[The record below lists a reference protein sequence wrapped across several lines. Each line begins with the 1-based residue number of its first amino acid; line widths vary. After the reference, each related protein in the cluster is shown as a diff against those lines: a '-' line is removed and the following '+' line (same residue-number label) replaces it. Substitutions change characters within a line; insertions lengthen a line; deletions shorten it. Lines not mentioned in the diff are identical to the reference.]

1 MTIELSAL
9 RSGVQRPSRRRCL
22 QALGQ
27 GVGAVLG
34 AVVGR
39 VVGPVGALTLGSA
52 PGWAGAAPSD
62 SVMFDELTS
71 FELRERLALGSTT
84 ALVPIG
90 GTEQN
95 GPHLVLGKHNVR
107 VRVLAT
113 RIALRLGRT
122 LVLPVVS
129 QVPEGTIDPPTQHM
143 RYAGTLSIPDAAFEA
158 VLEGLARSLRQHGF
172 RDVVLLGD
180 HGGYQKSLQR
190 VADRLNPLFA
200 KPLAAGLPVC
210 RVHALNEYYQIT
222 QTAYVEALKA
232 RGHTDEEIGRHAGLA
247 DTSLALAVDTALVRM
262 DIAAARPRGAADGV
276 SGDPRRAS
284 AELGRLGTDKIVE
297 VSVAAISARLA
308 RR

>member
-22 QALGQ
+22 QALGE
-27 GVGAVLG
+27 GVGAV
-34 AVVGR
+34 
-39 VVGPVGALTLGSA
+39 GALALGSA
-52 PGWAGAAPSD
+52 PGWAVAAPST
-62 SVMFDELTS
+62 SVMLDELTS
-71 FELRERLALGSTT
+71 FELRERLAAGSST

-95 GPHLVLGKHNVR
+95 GPHMVLGKHNVR
-107 VRVLAT
+107 VRILAA
-113 RIALRLGRT
+113 RIAERLGHA
-122 LVLPVVS
+122 LVLPVLS
-129 QVPEGTIDPPTQHM
+129 QVPEGNIDPPTQHM
-143 RYAGTLSIPDAAFEA
+143 RYAGTLSIPEAAFEA

-172 RDVVLLGD
+172 RDVVFLGD

-190 VADRLNPLFA
+190 VADRLNPVFA
-200 KPLAAGLPVC
+200 KAAMGGSAVC
-210 RVHALNEYYQIT
+210 RVHALNEYYQVT

-232 RGHTDEEIGRHAGLA
+232 RGHSGEEIGLHAGLA
-247 DTSLALAVDTALVRM
+247 DTALALAVDPALVRM

-297 VSVAAISARLA
+297 ATVAAISARLA